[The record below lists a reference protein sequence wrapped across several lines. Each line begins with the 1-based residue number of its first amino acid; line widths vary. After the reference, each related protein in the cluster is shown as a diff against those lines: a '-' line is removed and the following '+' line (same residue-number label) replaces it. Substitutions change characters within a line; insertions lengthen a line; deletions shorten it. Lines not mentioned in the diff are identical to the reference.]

1 MITIIVPEWFVW
13 MFIGAMGISIV
24 LQAITL
30 VLKIQIRMITKAT
43 KQISDEIL
51 EKYGQL

>member
-1 MITIIVPEWFVW
+1 MITIIVPEWLLWV
-13 MFIGAMGISIV
+13 FIGAMGMSII
-24 LQAITL
+24 LQFITL

-43 KQISDEIL
+43 KTISDEIL